1 MKERITTMHTRISA
15 SILAAA
21 LLATTSLMSCGG
33 SDTPTETTTGAS
45 TETTTAGTTSYYD
58 TLDLPNFNGETFT
71 ILCRTDIKSEV
82 YSESE
87 NGEVVND
94 AVYLRNLNVQDRLGA
109 TLEIVDVPGDWANKD
124 SFIQYVSSSILSND
138 DAFQLILGYMNY
150 MPPTILDGLYL
161 DINTLPNINL
171 DNPWWVSGFNDNVT
185 INGKM
190 YMAMGDMCWSMLQY
204 AFCGYANKTVLEQYN
219 YSSDDLYAAVRE
231 GRWTFDMMNEMA
243 ANVTS
248 DLNGDSVMDAND
260 LYGIGMHNMPI
271 RALTNAFAIDYTT
284 RDSEGLP
291 QLAVYGERLI
301 SAYEE
306 VYRACNSEYWYT
318 ENDANMFMNNQMLFY
333 FDVLHSNTVLREMES
348 DYCVLPMPKYD
359 EAQDG
364 YRTETVDTTS
374 VMFVPVTVQNKELC
388 GWMLELLNYESS
400 ELIVP
405 AYFDMALQSKY
416 ARDESSIEMMQIIR
430 DSIYYD
436 FGYVFA
442 GAIGAINGLMEKA
455 MTTENLASEWEA
467 IRPGCE
473 QNLTKLLDFFRE

>member
-1 MKERITTMHTRISA
+1 MHTRISA

-204 AFCGYANKTVLEQYN
+204 AFCGYANKTVLEQSN
-219 YSSDDLYAAVRE
+219 YSSDDL
-231 GRWTFDMMNEMA
+231 
-243 ANVTS
+243 
-248 DLNGDSVMDAND
+248 
-260 LYGIGMHNMPI
+260 
-271 RALTNAFAIDYTT
+271 
-284 RDSEGLP
+284 
-291 QLAVYGERLI
+291 
-301 SAYEE
+301 
-306 VYRACNSEYWYT
+306 
-318 ENDANMFMNNQMLFY
+318 
-333 FDVLHSNTVLREMES
+333 
-348 DYCVLPMPKYD
+348 
-359 EAQDG
+359 
-364 YRTETVDTTS
+364 
-374 VMFVPVTVQNKELC
+374 
-388 GWMLELLNYESS
+388 
-400 ELIVP
+400 
-405 AYFDMALQSKY
+405 
-416 ARDESSIEMMQIIR
+416 
-430 DSIYYD
+430 
-436 FGYVFA
+436 
-442 GAIGAINGLMEKA
+442 
-455 MTTENLASEWEA
+455 
-467 IRPGCE
+467 
-473 QNLTKLLDFFRE
+473 